1 MKFHY
6 KIFLNIFDNQM
17 IKNILITKKKKV
29 EISSVIV
36 SSKKKANQQ
45 LKNIL
50 KQMIRELNDKKI

>member
-1 MKFHY
+1 
-6 KIFLNIFDNQM
+6 M

>member
-45 LKNIL
+45 LENIV